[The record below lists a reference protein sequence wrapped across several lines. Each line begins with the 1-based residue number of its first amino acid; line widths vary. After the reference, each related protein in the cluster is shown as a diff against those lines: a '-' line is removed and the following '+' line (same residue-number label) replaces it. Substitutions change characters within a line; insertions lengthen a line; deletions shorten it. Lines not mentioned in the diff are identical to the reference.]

1 MTPGSSPAW
10 LPARVTRPPHTARTN
25 RRPRHGGRFKG
36 AALHRPPPPHPPAGA
51 VRGPGAPRGPPAC
64 RPLPRKRPH
73 RGGSGGRPGKFVGL
87 GAGPG
92 GGVGGGAGT
101 AASGERR
108 PSGSAYLRG
117 SRGQGGGGSAGA
129 GGLRA
134 RAAANP
140 PAAHGWRGALGARF
154 MTRVSRDLLVNISTP
169 PTKWGLCSSR
179 KGRGGPQIFFEGCS
193 NEPRKFY
200 TRWER
205 GIARSR
211 KIYKVTYNSFLE

>member
-36 AALHRPPPPHPPAGA
+36 AALHRPPPHPPAGA

-92 GGVGGGAGT
+92 GGWGGSRDRRLRGAASLRQRLPAGEPRAGRRGQRRCRRTAGT
-101 AASGERR
+101 GGREPARGTRLERSTRCQIHDPSFSG
-108 PSGSAYLRG
+108 PPCKHFYSSYQMGS
-117 SRGQGGGGSAGA
+117 
-129 GGLRA
+129 
-134 RAAANP
+134 
-140 PAAHGWRGALGARF
+140 
-154 MTRVSRDLLVNISTP
+154 V
-169 PTKWGLCSSR
+169 
-179 KGRGGPQIFFEGCS
+179 
-193 NEPRKFY
+193 
-200 TRWER
+200 
-205 GIARSR
+205 
-211 KIYKVTYNSFLE
+211 